1 MRDGPPEVND
11 LKAVLQQ
18 FRGLVR
24 GKMPVDTGDGSFG
37 RLVNVGLGGR
47 LSLLGGVLNLVWTAA
62 ADRFR

>member
-18 FRGLVR
+18 FRCLVR
-24 GKMPVDTGDGSFG
+24 GEMPVDAGDGSFG